1 VSKDPIFYWG
11 IANTQSLRI
20 QCSHALALCQ
30 GETERQ
36 TMNAK
41 QTQAIRTLTTRIDRA
56 NRLRNG
62 ETLNGDVTFTVE
74 VVAPDFIMVS
84 ASNSGACKW
93 YESHIF
99 VLATIGPRGGVKLR
113 NVEGVC
119 L

>member
-1 VSKDPIFYWG
+1 
-11 IANTQSLRI
+11 
-20 QCSHALALCQ
+20 
-30 GETERQ
+30 
-36 TMNAK
+36 MNAK
-41 QTQAIRTLTTRIDRA
+41 QLSAIRTLTSRVDRA
-56 NRLRNG
+56 NRLRSG

-113 NVEGVC
+113 NVEGVV